1 MQAIPLGKQYSEVEK
16 ESGAPKFIFYT
27 ATSGIWQSVWL
38 EPVPTQS
45 VERLVLTPDID
56 QRRLQLR
63 VVEGGEASQAD
74 VEVLEGKDV
83 VVKKTVT
90 TNTEQFIELGETVK
104 LWSPDTPALYDL
116 KVRLVQGGDEVR
128 SYFGM
133 RKIET
138 RKVGKF
144 HRIFLN
150 NAELKFQ
157 LGPLDQGYW
166 PDGLLTPPSEAGL
179 VWDLAQEIYPGFSL
193 VQLLAFR
200 WFFMA

>member
-1 MQAIPLGKQYSEVEK
+1 MA
-16 ESGAPKFIFYT
+16 GAPKFIFYT

-56 QRRLQLR
+56 QRRLHLR
-63 VVEGGEASQAD
+63 VVVEGGEASQAE
-74 VEVLEGKDV
+74 VEVLEGEDQV

-90 TNTEQFIELGETVK
+90 VNTDQYIELGETVR
-104 LWSPDTPALYDL
+104 LWSPDSPALYDL
-116 KVRLVQGGDEVR
+116 RVRLVQSGDQVG
-128 SYFGM
+128 SYFGL

-179 VWDLAQEIYPGFSL
+179 VWDLAQAGDISR
-193 VQLLAFR
+193 LLIGRAPTLLTSHWSR
-200 WFFMA
+200 PSQS